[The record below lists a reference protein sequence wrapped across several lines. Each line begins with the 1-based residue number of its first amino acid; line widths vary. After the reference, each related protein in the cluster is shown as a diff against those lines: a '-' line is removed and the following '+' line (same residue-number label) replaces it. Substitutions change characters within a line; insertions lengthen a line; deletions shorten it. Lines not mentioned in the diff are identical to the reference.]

1 MTRQMQTDLNRE
13 FEASDATAQDVLDL
27 ETWLKQ
33 ANLWPWRSLSLCLLL
48 HSPSGAATIRAMIA
62 EPEWTSGSA
71 GLIKFIDSAFS
82 VLRPWI

>member
-1 MTRQMQTDLNRE
+1 MTRQMQSDLNRE
-13 FEASDATAQDVLDL
+13 FEASDATAEDVLDL
-27 ETWLKQ
+27 QAWLTQ
-33 ANLWPWRSLSLCLLL
+33 NNLWPFRSLSLCLLL
-48 HSPSGAATIRAMIA
+48 HSPSGATTIRAMIA